1 MKIRFFFLAL
11 VLTGCSADSGNSD
24 LFTLGKSVGKVD
36 KALEE
41 ASGLVASIS
50 HTGYFWTHNDSGN
63 DAEVFLIDDKAN
75 VAATYTLA
83 NTKNRDWEDIT
94 MATLDGRNYL
104 YIGEIGDNNAAY
116 PLKMLYRFE
125 EPTATTGNHTINQF
139 DTLYIQLPDGSRDT
153 EALMFDP
160 VSTDLFLISKREDS
174 VRLYEFSSRWNS
186 GDTLIPE
193 KKLTLPFH
201 NVVAADI
208 SPDGK
213 EVILKTYDYVYYW
226 KREKAE
232 SIVEL
237 LQQKQLELKY
247 KPEVQG
253 ESVAWSRDGSGYYTL
268 SESNQHERASLLFYK
283 RN

>member
-1 MKIRFFFLAL
+1 MKIRFFFLGL
-11 VLTGCSADSGNSD
+11 VLAGCSADSGNSD

-36 KALEE
+36 KELEE

-63 DAEVFLIDDKAN
+63 NAEVFLIDDKAN

-83 NTKNRDWEDIT
+83 NTQNRDWEDIT
-94 MATLDGRNYL
+94 MATLDGKDYL

-125 EPTATTGNHTINQF
+125 EPIATTGKHTINQF

-160 VSTDLFLISKREDS
+160 VSTDMFLISKREDS

-186 GDTLIPE
+186 GDTLIPA
-193 KKLTLPFH
+193 KKLTMPFH

-208 SPDGK
+208 SLDGK

-232 SIVEL
+232 PIVEL
-237 LQQKQLELKY
+237 LKQKPQELKY